1 MPSVLP
7 ELSDHQITQAMK
19 DCGGGFV
26 KQLGHLYRLADETNQ
41 ARIKAAWP
49 ELWQNYTEMAERL
62 RCPECGQ
69 SNILNR
75 HHDGNIVTPECDFKE
90 CEDCG
95 HQFGHN

>member
-1 MPSVLP
+1 MPNVLP

-26 KQLGHLYRLADETNQ
+26 KHLGHLYRLADEINQ
-41 ARIKAAWP
+41 ARIKACWP
-49 ELWQNYTEMAERL
+49 EYWQKYSVIAESL

-69 SNILNR
+69 SNILDR
-75 HHDGNIVTPECDFKE
+75 HHDGNMLAPECEFKE